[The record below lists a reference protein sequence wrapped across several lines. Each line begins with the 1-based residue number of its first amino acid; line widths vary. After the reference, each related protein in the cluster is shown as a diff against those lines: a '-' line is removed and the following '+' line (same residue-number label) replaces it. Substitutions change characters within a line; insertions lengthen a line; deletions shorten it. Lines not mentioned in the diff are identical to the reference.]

1 MGDWPIKLRL
11 TQNLFDKGLF
21 FSRCGIETARNVCPG
36 KVQELKCATLSTNT
50 VAEHVS
56 DIYGYLRYQ
65 LTSRSNIFKPI
76 P

>member
-1 MGDWPIKLRL
+1 MKLRL
-11 TQNLFDKGLF
+11 TQNLFDKGQF

-36 KVQELKCATLSTNT
+36 KVQELKYATLSTNT

-56 DIYGYLRYQ
+56 DMYGYLRDQ
-65 LTSRSNIFKPI
+65 QTSRSNTFQPI